1 MRMRTPIRRA
11 LRDDVI
17 MKGGAGAAR
26 CDRDDSDSAGVVER
40 GRQSP
45 GRGNKHK
52 VSSGAGGKTS
62 REPRRR
68 EELRNAEADCWGPG
82 GPGTHT
88 CESGEEWE
96 GQDRAR
102 AGGKERKKYCEVY
115 RRGANSRRAAKRVRL
130 EENSVERPRMIRDT
144 EGYTYVRVEE
154 EGEDERSIRDTGNG
168 GRSSKRAEHMSV
180 KQVQRKGG
188 DGTNVNMNMLQKRDK
203 VGKVNNGAGD
213 KEVEGSTTAPQ
224 GMAAADKEGQDGHR
238 VSHKKHDAREQ

>member
-26 CDRDDSDSAGVVER
+26 CDRDDSVSAGVVER